1 MKFDELFEAGEAETL
16 GNSGTLRRGS
26 RGSAV
31 RALQTL
37 LKNKNHDPGTID
49 GIFGPNTERAVRSF
63 QRAENIQV
71 DGIVGPQTKSKL
83 GVSGGGTPAAG
94 TTSGSGDADSPV
106 TRASADAPSGPGA
119 NQSSGWTTME
129 IGGTMYEVGNDYV
142 RNGSVYATF
151 SGNTARAYCQSHNW
165 IMPTAAMCSAI
176 ASRAR
181 IIVMPTQNQYDPN
194 GANYMGAGGNARLHT
209 QQILQ
214 QTGGSFPSGL
224 VAGHKKDVVQGD
236 GRGTCLWGGA
246 KRGGGFWQG
255 GGCPHGGEYED
266 YSQGLR
272 PIRLARGRTA

>member
-1 MKFDELFEAGEAETL
+1 MRFSELFEAGETEAL
-16 GNSGTLRRGS
+16 ASSGNLRVGS
-26 RGSAV
+26 RGEPV
-31 RALQTL
+31 RALQTIL
-37 LKNKNHDPGTID
+37 RNKNHNPGTID

-71 DGIVGPQTKSKL
+71 DGIVGPQTKRKL
-83 GVSGGGTPAAG
+83 GVSSSSDVGNSNTP
-94 TTSGSGDADSPV
+94 DA
-106 TRASADAPSGPGA
+106 TRVSADAPTGPGA

-142 RNGSVYATF
+142 RSGNSYATF
-151 SGNTARAYCQSHNW
+151 SGNSARAYCQSHNW

-176 ASRAR
+176 ARRAR

-209 QQILQ
+209 QQILR
-214 QTGGSFPSGL
+214 QTGGSFPNGL

-236 GRGTCLWGGA
+236 GSGTCLWGGA
-246 KRGGGFWQG
+246 KSGGGFWQG
-255 GGCPHGGEYED
+255 GSCPHGGDYED